1 MSEQHDFYALTPDTV
16 LDAVESAGFEVSSS
30 ILALNSYENR
40 VYQVAIEDKPPIIV
54 KFYRPQ
60 RWSNEAIIEEHQYTQ
75 LLADHEIPVVAPLTN
90 SDNTTL
96 FEHKGY
102 RFSAYP
108 RKGGYAP
115 EPGHFEQL
123 EWIGR
128 LLGRMHNIGRQ
139 SEFKYRPTLSLQTY
153 CHDPAELLLK
163 EGFIPEQHQQE
174 YQELIQLIATKI
186 QNAFDQCHNL
196 ELIRSHA
203 DCHIGNILWR
213 DDTGPHFVDFDDCRM
228 APAIQDLWM
237 LMAGNRQER
246 TLQLDAI
253 LEEYSQFA
261 SFNNAELRL
270 IEPLRT
276 LRLIHYNG
284 WLAKR
289 WQDPAFP
296 LTFHWFNTDN
306 YWAQHIAE
314 LRDQLDAIDAEPLQ
328 RF

>member
-1 MSEQHDFYALTPDTV
+1 MSDQSDFYALTPDAV

-30 ILALNSYENR
+30 ILVLNSYENR
-40 VYQVAIEDKPPIIV
+40 VYQVALEEKEPIIV

-60 RWSNEAIIEEHQYTQ
+60 RWSDEAIIEEHEYSQ
-75 LLADHEIPVVAPLTN
+75 LLSDHDIPVVAPLKNETG
-90 SDNTTL
+90 STL
-96 FEHKGY
+96 FEHLGY

-115 EPGHFEQL
+115 EPGHFEQM

-128 LLGRMHNIGRQ
+128 VLGRMHELGKQ
-139 SEFKYRPTLSLQTY
+139 DTFKHRPTLSLQTY
-153 CHDPAELLLK
+153 CHEPADFLLSK
-163 EGFIPEQHQQE
+163 GFIPEQHQQH
-174 YQELIQLIATKI
+174 YQEIIQTLANKI
-186 QNAFDQCHNL
+186 QHVFDSTHNL
-196 ELIRSHA
+196 KLIRSHA

-237 LMAGNRQER
+237 LMAGDRQER
-246 TLQLDAI
+246 TIQLDAL
-253 LEEYSQFA
+253 LEEYCQYT
-261 SFNNAELRL
+261 SFNNAEIRL

-289 WQDPAFP
+289 WEDPAFP
-296 LTFHWFNTDN
+296 MTFHWFNTEG

-314 LRDQLDAIDAEPLQ
+314 LRDQIDAVDAEPLQ

>member
-1 MSEQHDFYALTPDTV
+1 MSEQDNFYALTPDTV
-16 LDAVESAGFEVSSS
+16 LDAVEAAGFDVSLST
-30 ILALNSYENR
+30 LALNSYENR
-40 VYQVAIEDKPPIIV
+40 VYQVAIEESEPIIV

-60 RWSNEAIIEEHQYTQ
+60 RWSDEAIIEEHQYSQ
-75 LLADHEIPVVAPLTN
+75 LLSDHDIPVVAPLRGEDGN
-90 SDNTTL
+90 TL
-96 FEHKGY
+96 FTHQGY

-115 EPGHFEQL
+115 EAGHFEQL

-128 LLGRMHNIGRQ
+128 VLGRMHQLGKQ
-139 SEFKYRPTLSLQTY
+139 AVFEHRPTLSLKTY
-153 CHDPAELLLK
+153 CHEPAEFLLSK
-163 EGFIPEQHQQE
+163 GFIPNQHQQP
-174 YQELIQLIATKI
+174 YQELIQNLATKI
-186 QNAFDQCHNL
+186 QSAFDQCHNL
-196 ELIRSHA
+196 EFIRCHA

-237 LMAGNRQER
+237 LMAGDRQER

-253 LEEYSQFA
+253 LEEYCQYT

-289 WQDPAFP
+289 WEDPAFP
-296 LTFHWFNTDN
+296 ATFRWFNTEN
-306 YWAQHIAE
+306 YWMQHIAE
-314 LRDQLDAIDAEPLQ
+314 LRDQLDAIDAPPLQ

>member
-1 MSEQHDFYALTPDTV
+1 MSDQSDFYALSPDAV
-16 LDAVESAGFEVSSS
+16 LDAVESAGFDVSSS

-40 VYQVAIEDKPPIIV
+40 VYQVALEEKEPIIV

-60 RWSNEAIIEEHQYTQ
+60 RWSDEAIIEEHQYSR
-75 LLADHEIPVVAPLTN
+75 LLSDHDIPVVAPLRN
-90 SDNTTL
+90 DMGETL
-96 FEHKGY
+96 FEHLGY

-115 EPGHFEQL
+115 EPGHFEQM

-128 LLGRMHNIGRQ
+128 VLGRMHELGKQ
-139 SEFKYRPTLSLQTY
+139 STFKHRPTLSLQTY
-153 CHDPAELLLK
+153 CHEPAEYLLAN
-163 EGFIPEQHQQE
+163 GFIPDQHQQH
-174 YQELIQLIATKI
+174 YQELIQTLADKI
-186 QNAFDQCHNL
+186 QQIFDDTHNL
-196 ELIRSHA
+196 QFIRSHA

-237 LMAGNRQER
+237 LMAGDRQER
-246 TLQLDAI
+246 TIQLDAL
-253 LEEYSQFA
+253 LEEYCQYT
-261 SFNNAELRL
+261 SFNNAEIRL

-289 WQDPAFP
+289 WDDPAFP
-296 LTFHWFNTDN
+296 STFHWFNTEG
-306 YWAQHIAE
+306 YWAQHFAE
-314 LRDQLDAIDAEPLQ
+314 LRDQLHAIEAEPLQ